1 MASTLTADEKRALAN
16 EAEKSLDHWVV
27 KEVMAEYAG
36 NMGFRL
42 DGGLPAYG
50 LRKVCGAV
58 AVAARCHALG
68 IDPDA
73 MVATEDET
81 AEAVGRL
88 LRGVAED
95 GVPIMVVVDQEEG
108 TGS

>member
-1 MASTLTADEKRALAN
+1 MRNAGRSAGHPAAHDRS
-16 EAEKSLDHWVV
+16 EA
-27 KEVMAEYAG
+27 
-36 NMGFRL
+36 
-42 DGGLPAYG
+42 
-50 LRKVCGAV
+50 KVCGAV